1 VEGGG
6 SFRIPDIM
14 ARSGAILREVGTTNR
29 TRIKDY
35 DKVIN
40 ERTRLLLRVHPS
52 NFRMIG
58 FTERPSLEDFVELG
72 KRRNIPTFE
81 DLGSGCMIDVAGEPA
96 VVDSIRAGV
105 DVVCFSGD
113 KMLGGPQAG
122 IIAGKKLYVEKIR
135 QNPLFRALRV
145 DKLTISILEYVLRLY
160 LKGALDEIPVVR
172 MLRVPEA
179 ELKTR
184 ADAFAERAGNIA
196 RVVKLESVVGGGSAP
211 EASLPSWGV
220 ALQVE
225 GMSESEL
232 ENRFRKSTPP
242 VIVRVE
248 GGRVVLDFRT
258 IFPAEEDTLLKI
270 TSQIRD

>member
-1 VEGGG
+1 
-6 SFRIPDIM
+6 
-14 ARSGAILREVGTTNR
+14 
-29 TRIKDY
+29 
-35 DKVIN
+35 
-40 ERTRLLLRVHPS
+40 
-52 NFRMIG
+52 
-58 FTERPSLEDFVELG
+58 
-72 KRRNIPTFE
+72 
-81 DLGSGCMIDVAGEPA
+81 
-96 VVDSIRAGV
+96 
-105 DVVCFSGD
+105 
-113 KMLGGPQAG
+113 
-122 IIAGKKLYVEKIR
+122 
-135 QNPLFRALRV
+135 
-145 DKLTISILEYVLRLY
+145 
-160 LKGALDEIPVVR
+160 
-172 MLRVPEA
+172 VPEA

-196 RVVKLESVVGGGSAP
+196 KVVKLESVVGGGSAP

-232 ENRFRKSTPP
+232 ENQFRKSTPP